1 MPVTSLK
8 KGYKLILML
17 LRLNVCNS
25 VILPLHT
32 QFIIP
37 LNMDKN
43 KNKKTGLWNMLCL
56 GTQCF

>member
-25 VILPLHT
+25 VILPLLELRIFNAPIPF
-32 QFIIP
+32 FI
-37 LNMDKN
+37 LDCETMQKVD
-43 KNKKTGLWNMLCL
+43 
-56 GTQCF
+56 